1 MRKCIAV
8 LLALVMC
15 LSLCACGKEKEKE
28 NAYSAEAEAFLELLD
43 QIDGQSDGKYPEVTL
58 EQGADIQ
65 KLRTMYDALSE
76 GEKESLGADTAAR
89 LQAAEA
95 GYDMKVQ
102 SFLHEVIQLV
112 TTDRNMLKAY
122 NMINDAMPYLP
133 EQTASVSDPIE
144 VLANTE
150 EIIQTACYPN
160 TLFPDLRIF
169 EPYDPA
175 NMIGFEHEETDGY
188 DIYKYFYA
196 DQKYGKMGS
205 EASNAFF
212 TTYTSFLKNEY
223 GITVQ
228 ASDLDPEMQ
237 EKMENRCD
245 WMYVL
250 DQTGDTLY
258 YEAGSSSI
266 LRQIGDLEWDHYYYV
281 YIAVKHGENPPTY
294 LTPKVSLAEKSK
306 LVDREE
312 TSIEDMA
319 DAISGVDQIQA
330 KPSTAQEK
338 NALATALMYLSVMPF
353 SHDGLVEQLIFEGF
367 SESEAAF
374 AADNCGADW
383 NEQAALAAKQYLDI
397 FQFSKE
403 ELIAQLEHD
412 GFTHDQ
418 AAFGA
423 K

>member
-1 MRKCIAV
+1 MKKWTAL

-15 LSLCACGKEKEKE
+15 LSLCACGNSAYKKETEEFSARLNEILPE
-28 NAYSAEAEAFLELLD
+28 NAEESGSTTPDVSIEQGKDIQALQSMY
-43 QIDGQSDGKYPEVTL
+43 DGLSDG
-58 EQGADIQ
+58 A
-65 KLRTMYDALSE
+65 
-76 GEKESLGADTAAR
+76 KEYLGADAAAR
-89 LQAAEA
+89 LQAVEA
-95 GYDMKVQ
+95 SYDIAVQ
-102 SFLHEVIQLV
+102 RFLQEVFQLV
-112 TTDRNMLKAY
+112 TIDKNMLKAY

-133 EQTASVSDPIE
+133 EKTASGSDPIE

-160 TLFPDLRIF
+160 TLFPDPRIF
-169 EPYDPA
+169 EPYNPS
-175 NMIGFEHEETDGY
+175 NMIGFEHEETGEY

-212 TTYTSFLKNEY
+212 TTYTSFMKNEY

-228 ASDLDPEMQ
+228 ESDLDPEMQ

-258 YEAGSSSI
+258 FEAGLSSI
-266 LRQIGDLEWDHYYYV
+266 LRQIGDLEWDHYYYL
-281 YIAVKHGENPPTY
+281 YIAVKHGETPPTY
-294 LTPKVSLAEKSK
+294 LTPKMSLSEKSK
-306 LVDREE
+306 LIDREE
-312 TSIEDMA
+312 KNIEEMA
-319 DAISGVDQIQA
+319 DAMSGVDQIQA

-338 NALATALMYLSVMPF
+338 NALAAALLYLNAMPF
-353 SHDGLVEQLIFEGF
+353 SHDGLVEQLKYEGY

-383 NEQAALAAKQYLDI
+383 NEQASLAAKQYLNL
-397 FQFSKE
+397 FPFSE
-403 ELIAQLEHD
+403 EDLIAQLEFD
-412 GFTHDQ
+412 GYTHEQ
-418 AAFGA
+418 AVHGA
-423 K
+423 Q